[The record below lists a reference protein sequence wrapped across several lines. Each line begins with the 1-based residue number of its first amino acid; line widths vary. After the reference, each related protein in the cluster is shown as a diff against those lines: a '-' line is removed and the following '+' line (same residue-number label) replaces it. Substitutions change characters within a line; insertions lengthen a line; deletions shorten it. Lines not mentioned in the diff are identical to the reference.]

1 LANICQRTLMKLVL
15 DRELVKKSAKLLSV
29 LSQWDNLCIFMFASS
44 GQLMAETA
52 SLQKLKLSRKVYYT
66 RLKQLIDADLVEKS
80 AGVYRHTSLGHV
92 IYQNHIVRLVE
103 EVKNTKQLKIID
115 TLTHAREFSED
126 DIARFVSQISGSP
139 SDFFIMDTTSSS
151 SSSPAKIEVAWNYQ
165 DMMSAIVQ
173 RIESCKSEILLA
185 TRSFNEVIINRI
197 LRKANSGID
206 VKVLAD
212 SSLVKQYAEVQDNNL
227 IKLNRNSSESI
238 DTITGPWHFK
248 NIQRRLTKIPCS
260 MIVFDGAE
268 LGIEIV
274 NGNEPT
280 QFYSTIFINDER
292 TSKTM
297 LDFYHK
303 MWDDAA
309 YEKQ

>member
-1 LANICQRTLMKLVL
+1 MKLTL
-15 DRELVKKSAKLLSV
+15 DRELIKKSAKLLSV
-29 LSQWDNLCIFMFASS
+29 LSHWDNLSIFMFASS

-66 RLKQLIDADLVEKS
+66 RLKQLIDAGLVEK
-80 AGVYRHTSLGHV
+80 AEGIYRHTSLGNIV
-92 IYQNHIVRLVE
+92 YQNHIIRLVE
-103 EVKNTKQLKIID
+103 ELKNTKQLKIID
-115 TLTHAREFSED
+115 RLTHAGQFSED

-139 SDFFIMDTTSSS
+139 SDFFITDTMSSS
-151 SSSPAKIEVAWNYQ
+151 SSSPTKIEVAWNYQ
-165 DMMSAIVQ
+165 DMLSAIVQ
-173 RIESCKSEILLA
+173 RVESCKGGILLA
-185 TRSFNEVIINRI
+185 TRSFNEVIINSI

-212 SSLVKQYAEVQDNNL
+212 SSLVKQYAEVADNNL
-227 IKLNRNSSESI
+227 IKLNRSSSESI
-238 DTITGPWHFK
+238 DIITGPWQFK
-248 NIQRRLTKIPCS
+248 KIQRRLTTIPCS

-268 LGIEIV
+268 VGIEIV

-280 QFYSTIFINDER
+280 QFYSTIFIKDER

-297 LDFYHK
+297 VDFYHK
-303 MWDDAA
+303 MWDDVA

>member
-1 LANICQRTLMKLVL
+1 MKLTL
-15 DRELVKKSAKLLSV
+15 DRELIKKSAKLLSV
-29 LSQWDNLCIFMFASS
+29 LSHWDNLSIFMFASS

-66 RLKQLIDADLVEKS
+66 RLKQLIDAGLVEK
-80 AGVYRHTSLGHV
+80 AEGTYRHTSLGNI

-103 EVKNTKQLKIID
+103 ELKNTKQLRIID
-115 TLTHAREFSED
+115 TLTHAGQFSED

-139 SDFFIMDTTSSS
+139 SDFFITDTMSSS

-165 DMMSAIVQ
+165 DMLSAIVQ
-173 RIESCKSEILLA
+173 RVESCKSEILLA
-185 TRSFNEVIINRI
+185 TRSFNEVIINSI

-212 SSLVKQYAEVQDNNL
+212 SSLVKQYAEVADNNL
-227 IKLNRNSSESI
+227 IKLNRNSSESL

-248 NIQRRLTKIPCS
+248 KIQRRLTTIPCS

-268 LGIEIV
+268 VGIEIV

-280 QFYSTIFINDER
+280 QFYSTIFIKDER

-297 LDFYHK
+297 VDFYHK

>member
-1 LANICQRTLMKLVL
+1 MKLTL
-15 DRELVKKSAKLLSV
+15 DRELIKKSAKLLSV
-29 LSQWDNLCIFMFASS
+29 LSHWDNLSIFMFASS

-66 RLKQLIDADLVEKS
+66 RLKQLIDAGLVEK
-80 AGVYRHTSLGHV
+80 AEGIYRHTSLGNIV
-92 IYQNHIVRLVE
+92 YQNHIVRLVE
-103 EVKNTKQLKIID
+103 ELKNTKQLKIID
-115 TLTHAREFSED
+115 TLTHAGQFSED

-139 SDFFIMDTTSSS
+139 SDFFITDTMSSS

-165 DMMSAIVQ
+165 DMLSAIVQ
-173 RIESCKSEILLA
+173 RVESCKSEILLA
-185 TRSFNEVIINRI
+185 TRSFNEVIINSI

-212 SSLVKQYAEVQDNNL
+212 SSLVKLYAEVADNNL

-248 NIQRRLTKIPCS
+248 EIQRRLTTIPCS

-268 LGIEIV
+268 VGIEIV

-280 QFYSTIFINDER
+280 QFYSTIFIKDER

-297 LDFYHK
+297 VDFYHK
-303 MWDDAA
+303 MWDDAS

>member
-1 LANICQRTLMKLVL
+1 MKLTL
-15 DRELVKKSAKLLSV
+15 DRELIKKSAKLLSV
-29 LSQWDNLCIFMFASS
+29 LSHWDNLSIFMFASS

-66 RLKQLIDADLVEKS
+66 RLKQLIDAGLVEKVE
-80 AGVYRHTSLGHV
+80 GIYRHTSLGNI
-92 IYQNHIVRLVE
+92 IYQNHIVRLAEV
-103 EVKNTKQLKIID
+103 VKNTKQLKIID
-115 TLTHAREFSED
+115 TLTHAGQFSED

-139 SDFFIMDTTSSS
+139 SDFFITDTRSSS

-165 DMMSAIVQ
+165 DMLSAIVQ
-173 RIESCKSEILLA
+173 RVEFCKSEILLA
-185 TRSFNEVIINRI
+185 TRSFNEVIINSI

-212 SSLVKQYAEVQDNNL
+212 SSLVKQYAEVADNNL

-238 DTITGPWHFK
+238 DTVTGPWQFK
-248 NIQRRLTKIPCS
+248 KIQRRLTTIPCS

-268 LGIEIV
+268 VGIEIV

-280 QFYSTIFINDER
+280 QFYSTIFIKDER

-297 LDFYHK
+297 VDFYHK
-303 MWDDAA
+303 MWDDVA

>member
-1 LANICQRTLMKLVL
+1 LI
-15 DRELVKKSAKLLSV
+15 KKSAKLLSV
-29 LSQWDNLCIFMFASS
+29 LSHWDNLSIFMFASS

-66 RLKQLIDADLVEKS
+66 RLKQLIDAGLVEK
-80 AGVYRHTSLGHV
+80 AEGIYRHTSLGNIV
-92 IYQNHIVRLVE
+92 YQNHIVRLVE
-103 EVKNTKQLKIID
+103 ELKNTKQLKIID
-115 TLTHAREFSED
+115 TLTHAGQFSED

-139 SDFFIMDTTSSS
+139 SDFFITDTMSSS

-165 DMMSAIVQ
+165 DMLSAIVQ
-173 RIESCKSEILLA
+173 RVESCKSEILLA
-185 TRSFNEVIINRI
+185 TRSFNEVIINSI

-212 SSLVKQYAEVQDNNL
+212 SSLVKLYAEVADNNL

-238 DTITGPWHFK
+238 DTITGPWHLK
-248 NIQRRLTKIPCS
+248 ETQRRLTTIPCS

-268 LGIEIV
+268 VGIEIV

-280 QFYSTIFINDER
+280 QFYSTIFIKDER

-297 LDFYHK
+297 VDFYHK

>member
-1 LANICQRTLMKLVL
+1 MANICQRTLMGLLL

-29 LSQWDNLCIFMFASS
+29 LSQPDNLRIFMFAVS
-44 GQLMAETA
+44 GELTAETG
-52 SLQKLKLSRKVYYT
+52 SLQKIELSRKIYYT
-66 RLKQLIDADLVEKS
+66 RLKQLIDAGLVEKS
-80 AGVYRHTSLGHV
+80 GGVYRHTTLGNIV
-92 IYQNHIVRLVE
+92 YQNHIVRLVE
-103 EVKNTKQLKIID
+103 ELKNTKQLKIID

-126 DIARFVSQISGSP
+126 DIVRFVSQISGSP
-139 SDFFIMDTTSSS
+139 SEFFSVDTTSSPS
-151 SSSPAKIEVAWNYQ
+151 LPAKIEVAWNYQ
-165 DMMSAIVQ
+165 DMMSALVE

-185 TRSFNEVIINRI
+185 TRSFNEKIINSI
-197 LRKANSGID
+197 VRKANSGID

-212 SSLVKQYAEVQDNNL
+212 SSLVKQYTEVKDNNL

-238 DTITGPWHFK
+238 DTITSPWHFNK
-248 NIQRRLTKIPCS
+248 IQRRLTKLPCS
-260 MIVFDGAE
+260 MIIFDGAE

-309 YEKQ
+309 YEKH